1 MKIKGIYF
9 TLNDRNTLSTDK
21 ISRYLEHSLLSKT
34 ECFIVIR

>member
-9 TLNDRNTLSTDK
+9 NLYDWNILRIDK
-21 ISRYLEHSLLSKT
+21 ISLYLEHSLLFKT